1 MFYEN
6 YLNSIKPDNSY
17 IPESASFN
25 DMAIFAQRSYQDIY
39 NEAFFSLAS
48 QEMAVFEAAIH
59 EEQEDGG
66 AITSTEI
73 DARPEQ
79 KKKLLEVVK
88 NAISQIWAKIKG
100 FFTGLIQKI
109 QEKYKQYN
117 KEHGDKIKKDFE
129 KGVDALPDDYV
140 AKGIYDFKWIAD
152 VKFMDNAKAVADLAN
167 KAYNDALASD
177 WADKYN
183 KDTIAKALGF
193 ESADKIEFEEP
204 KKVDVKASDIK
215 SAKVF
220 IIQTVFDPHNFIGE
234 IKSAYKDSKK
244 TIDNA
249 LKAAKGCINKKD
261 KSYADLNKACK
272 EIIGFCKEC
281 SSALTKYISKV
292 LSIKKAVRA
301 NYAALMSK
309 IVAKGKK
316 IKDVKEDTEITIDV
330 DDKPEDTEVEVKK
343 EEPAT
348 TDVEVK
354 DEVEEALDFFK
365 EEEDETDSAEDDI
378 TAAEEES
385 CKSCKEDVDIE
396 VNVEDDDEDDEAV
409 EESALYKALVAYLG

>member
-140 AKGIYDFKWIAD
+140 VKGIYDFKWLPA

-167 KAYNDALASD
+167 KAYN
-177 WADKYN
+177 
-183 KDTIAKALGF
+183 
-193 ESADKIEFEEP
+193 
-204 KKVDVKASDIK
+204 
-215 SAKVF
+215 
-220 IIQTVFDPHNFIGE
+220 
-234 IKSAYKDSKK
+234 DSKK